1 MAYDQTLNALSLSPQ
16 EKLFLK
22 REFDSLRA
30 ELDDLRTN
38 YTALLA
44 KLDDV
49 AAIDPS
55 LADFPV
61 DFESTLDVADA
72 QFTAK

>member
-44 KLDDV
+44 KLDGDV
-49 AAIDPS
+49 GVTDTNYEA
-55 LADFPV
+55 
-61 DFESTLDVADA
+61 TLDIADA
-72 QFTAK
+72 QFTAR